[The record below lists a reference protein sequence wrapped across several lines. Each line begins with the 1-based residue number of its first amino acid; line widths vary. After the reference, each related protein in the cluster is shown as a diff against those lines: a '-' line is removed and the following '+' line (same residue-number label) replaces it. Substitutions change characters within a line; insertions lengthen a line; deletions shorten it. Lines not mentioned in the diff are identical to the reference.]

1 MPRLM
6 LSIGFAAACSS
17 LAACTET
24 FQRLDG
30 VTPDAG
36 NAIAAN
42 TVMQMVD
49 PWQYGVQNTDLQ
61 VPADRGDVK
70 AAAADDGSD
79 SGSSNGDSSSG
90 GKGTSTTGGSY

>member
-6 LSIGFAAACSS
+6 LSIGFAAACS
-17 LAACTET
+17 LLTGCTET

-49 PWQYGVQNTDLQ
+49 PWQYGVQDTNLE
-61 VPADRGDVK
+61 VPADRGDAQ
-70 AAAADDGSD
+70 AAAADDGSS
-79 SGSSNGDSSSG
+79 SGSSNGDSSSA
-90 GKGTSTTGGSY
+90 KGTSTTGGSY

>member
-1 MPRLM
+1 MF
-6 LSIGFAAACSS
+6 SIGFAAACALLSGCS
-17 LAACTET
+17 ET

-30 VTPDAG
+30 VTPAAG
-36 NAIAAN
+36 DAIAAN

-61 VPADRGDVK
+61 VPADRGNAN
-70 AAAADDGSD
+70 AAAGSDDGTA
-79 SGSSNGDSSSG
+79 SGASNGDSSSG